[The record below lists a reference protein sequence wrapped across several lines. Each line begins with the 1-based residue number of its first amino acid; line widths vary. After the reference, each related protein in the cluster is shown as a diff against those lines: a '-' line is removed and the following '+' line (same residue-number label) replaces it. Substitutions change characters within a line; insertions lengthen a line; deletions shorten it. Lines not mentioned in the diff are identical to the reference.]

1 MDTDAIVREQRRRQA
16 LAALE
21 DERNR
26 EASLLEQINEV
37 LTEIEGPR
45 IDAAAFAQMVPE
57 DVELVRETLDP
68 SHITPEEDWLELQGE
83 SPAELARLRREE
95 QEGERIRLQDLIA
108 ESRRCQKALERYIEA
123 LGEEG

>member
-26 EASLLEQINEV
+26 EASLQEQINEV
-37 LTEIEGPR
+37 LTEIEGAR
-45 IDAAAFAQMVPE
+45 IDAAAFARMAPE

-68 SHITPEEDWLELQGE
+68 SQITPEEDWLELQGE

-95 QEGERIRLQDLIA
+95 QEGERIRLLDLIA